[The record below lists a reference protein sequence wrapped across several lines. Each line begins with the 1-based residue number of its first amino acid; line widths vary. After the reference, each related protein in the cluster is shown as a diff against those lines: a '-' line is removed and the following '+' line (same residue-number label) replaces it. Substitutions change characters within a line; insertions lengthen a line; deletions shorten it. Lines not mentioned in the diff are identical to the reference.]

1 MIRWLRSRLGVAQ
14 ARSANST
21 TSGPAG
27 DLAPAAGGDD
37 SVGSLARAWVDRL
50 DGTRNTVISGPGVW
64 LALTAV
70 LAGADGDARE
80 ELEAATGV
88 ARADAAATVT
98 RSLDE
103 MRQTDGVAAAVGL
116 WVNRSVPLLP
126 GLFDLESGVRV
137 APLEDQA
144 QLDAW
149 VDHATGGL
157 IRSMGVELRD
167 DVRAVLAS
175 AIAARGRWDQP
186 FHPGIGNWRG
196 QHRTD
201 GWLNRSFD
209 PDDVAV
215 VGAGPDT
222 TKISRVVVRTTAGTE
237 VHLVAG
243 SPDASAVQCLR
254 LALDAL
260 HGAAPVVAG
269 AGIAAGTSVGCLT
282 VTTEDGDNAQPR
294 AHVGVP
300 QFSVADRHD
309 LLRQADLFGLVAIQD
324 TTQGHLP
331 HLTSEPL
338 ALSQAF
344 QQAVMDFGAEGFE
357 AAAVTALLM
366 VPGSILRRQPDQ
378 HRRLVLRVH
387 HDRPFGFLVVT
398 PCGVP
403 LFAGWVA
410 DLDTAEPD

>member
-1 MIRWLRSRLGVAQ
+1 MIRWLRSRHL
-14 ARSANST
+14 T
-21 TSGPAG
+21 
-27 DLAPAAGGDD
+27 PAADATD
-37 SVGSLARAWVDRL
+37 PVGSLARAWVDRI
-50 DGTRNTVISGPGVW
+50 DDTHNTVISAPGVW
-64 LALTAV
+64 LALTAL
-70 LAGADGDARE
+70 LAGADGDARD

-116 WVNRSVPLLP
+116 WVNPSVPLLP
-126 GLFDLESGVRV
+126 GLFDPESGVRV

-149 VDHATGGL
+149 VDHTTEGL
-157 IRSMGVELRD
+157 IRSMGVELRH

-175 AIAARGRWDQP
+175 AIAARGRWEQP
-186 FHPGIGNWRG
+186 FHPGIGSWRG

-215 VGAGPDT
+215 IGAGPDT

-243 SPDASAVQCLR
+243 APDASAGQCLS

-260 HGAAPVVAG
+260 QETAPVVAG
-269 AGIAAGTSVGCLT
+269 AGIEVGTNVGCLT
-282 VTTEDGDNAQPR
+282 VTTEDGDSAQPR

-309 LLRQADLFGLVAIQD
+309 LLQQADLFGLVAIQD
-324 TTQGHLP
+324 TTRGHLP
-331 HLTSEPL
+331 HLTPEPL

-366 VPGSILRRQPDQ
+366 VPGSIPRRQPDQ

-398 PCGVP
+398 PGGVP

-410 DLDTAEPD
+410 DVDTAAPD

>member
-1 MIRWLRSRLGVAQ
+1 MIRWLRSRLGAGQ
-14 ARSANST
+14 ARSTSST
-21 TSGPAG
+21 TSGPGG

-37 SVGSLARAWVDRL
+37 PVHALTRAWVDRL
-50 DGTRNTVISGPGVW
+50 DGTNNTVISAPGVW
-64 LALTAV
+64 LALTAL
-70 LAGADGDARE
+70 LAGADGAARQ

-116 WVNRSVPLLP
+116 WVNPSVPLLP
-126 GLFDLESGVRV
+126 GLFDPASGVRV
-137 APLEDQA
+137 APLEHRA

-149 VDHATGGL
+149 VDHATGGQ
-157 IRSMGVELRD
+157 IRSMGVELAD

-175 AIAARGRWDQP
+175 AIAARGCWEQP
-186 FHPGIGNWRG
+186 FHPGIGTWRG
-196 QHRTD
+196 QHRTE
-201 GWLNRSFD
+201 GWLTRSFD

-215 VGAGPDT
+215 VGTGPDA
-222 TKISRVVVRTTAGTE
+222 TKISRVVVRTTTGTE

-243 SPDASAVQCLR
+243 SLGASASRCLN

-260 HGAAPVVAG
+260 QGTTPVVAG

-282 VTTEDGDNAQPR
+282 VTTEESDNAQPR

-309 LLRQADLFGLVAIQD
+309 LLHQADLFGLVAIQD

-331 HLTSEPL
+331 HLTPEPL

-357 AAAVTALLM
+357 AAAVTALAI
-366 VPGSILRRQPDQ
+366 VPGSTPRRQPDQ

-387 HDRPFGFLVVT
+387 HGRPFGFLVVT
-398 PCGVP
+398 PGGVP

-410 DLDTAEPD
+410 DVDTDGPD